1 MPTQKKKAAPP
12 TGTTSKPRKRTTAS
26 PASRSKSSV
35 SRKKSDSASSDA
47 QPAVVTAMMEP
58 VVLGPVLRKRELIQ
72 RVVDRSGIKKRDA
85 KPVIDAVLSE
95 LGEALAENRELVLPP
110 FGKMKVNRQ
119 KSVQNGQ
126 VFVAKVRRNVTPS
139 AAPSDKP
146 LEPAE

>member
-1 MPTQKKKAAPP
+1 
-12 TGTTSKPRKRTTAS
+12 
-26 PASRSKSSV
+26 
-35 SRKKSDSASSDA
+35 
-47 QPAVVTAMMEP
+47 MMEP

-126 VFVAKVRRNVTPS
+126 VFVAKVRRNVAPS
-139 AAPSDKP
+139 NAPSDKP